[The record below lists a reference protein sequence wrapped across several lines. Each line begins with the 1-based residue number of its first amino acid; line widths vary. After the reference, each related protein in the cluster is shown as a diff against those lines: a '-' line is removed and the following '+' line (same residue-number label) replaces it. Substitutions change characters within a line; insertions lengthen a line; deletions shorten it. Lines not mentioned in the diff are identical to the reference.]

1 MRPPSADLSVESTLS
16 HCELLEP
23 LSDEQI
29 ASLADHCRMVAL
41 KEGEALFDQDT
52 VAHSLFVVESGRLA
66 IRLATP
72 AGKTIEV
79 VEVGHYALSGWSSL
93 VAPHV
98 YVADA
103 HALEDSVVLAV
114 SADEVDAI
122 LLREPE
128 AGYQVMKKLAGLIS
142 TRLRE
147 MKEELIEVLES

>member
-1 MRPPSADLSVESTLS
+1 MRPPTADLSVESTLA
-16 HCELLEP
+16 HCDLLEP
-23 LSDEQI
+23 LSDDQI
-29 ASLADHCRMVAL
+29 TALADLSRTVSL
-41 KEGEALFDQDT
+41 GEGEALFDQDT

-79 VEVGHYALSGWSSL
+79 VEVGQYALSGWSSL
-93 VAPHV
+93 VSPHV
-98 YVADA
+98 YVAEA
-103 HALEDSVVLAV
+103 HALEDTVVIAI
-114 SADEVDAI
+114 SADEVDAV

-147 MKEELIEVLES
+147 MKEELIEVLED

>member
-1 MRPPSADLSVESTLS
+1 V
-16 HCELLEP
+16 
-23 LSDEQI
+23 
-29 ASLADHCRMVAL
+29 
-41 KEGEALFDQDT
+41 
-52 VAHSLFVVESGRLA
+52 
-66 IRLATP
+66 
-72 AGKTIEV
+72 
-79 VEVGHYALSGWSSL
+79 YA
-93 VAPHV
+93 AE
-98 YVADA
+98 A